1 MHTQKKV
8 FAQPNAS
15 GIAILGLLTAIR
27 LILGSSLFTF
37 YLVPNKIQFSFA
49 FIATFLI
56 AMWFGPFWAGAIAG
70 FADIFL
76 TLISGQIYFPGF
88 TLSAVLG
95 GVIFGLFFFNHKPT
109 LKTIIISQ
117 VIVVVVINLILNTT
131 WVVILNHVP
140 FEVIFL
146 SRFIKEIFTVVIQII
161 IMYLISKNQTIISLG
176 NRLRK

>member
-1 MHTQKKV
+1 MHTQKKI
-8 FAQPNAS
+8 FTQPNAS

-37 YLVPNKIQFSFA
+37 YLIPNKIQFSFA

-56 AMWFGPFWAGAIAG
+56 AMWFGPFWAGFIGG

-88 TLSAVLG
+88 TLSAIITGFV
-95 GVIFGLFFFNHKPT
+95 FGIFFFNRQPT

-117 VIVVVVINLILNTT
+117 LIVVIFVNLFLNTL

-140 FEVIFL
+140 FDVIFI
-146 SRFIKEIFTVVIQII
+146 SRFIKEIVTVLVQVF
-161 IMYLISKNQTIISLG
+161 IMDLIVKNKTIISLG
-176 NRLRK
+176 KRLRK